1 MQFIVKILDFLVAS
15 NVYVSLGVVSLTLLS
30 LDIRQTEY
38 PNLLWFVFFATLF
51 VYNFIRLV
59 NVHSIISL
67 SESLRHQI
75 IYRFRTFFWIVC
87 IGSALIGFYFFV
99 TIYEYIFLPIIG
111 LGFVSVIYGLPIYK
125 NGSHLFRLRDLPGLK
140 IFLIAFVWAYVTEGL
155 PALIS
160 DEPLYFLALFE
171 RFLFIFAITI
181 PFDIRDVNYDA
192 SYLATIPQYFGI
204 NTAKWMALLAILL
217 SELILVYRFF
227 FNNDL
232 NLIGALSIYLTY
244 EFSFLLIYRCHL
256 YSKERY
262 FTVGVE
268 GMSILMGALFFFSQR
283 CFR

>member
-1 MQFIVKILDFLVAS
+1 MQFIVKILDFLVVS
-15 NVYVSLGVVSLTLLS
+15 NIYVSLGVVSLTLLS
-30 LDIRQTEY
+30 LDIRQTEHT
-38 PNLLWFVFFATLF
+38 NLLLFVFFATLF

-59 NVHSIISL
+59 NVYSIISL
-67 SESLRHQI
+67 SESLRHQM

-87 IGSALIGFYFFV
+87 ISSALIGFYFFV
-99 TIYEYIFLPIIG
+99 TVSEYIFLPIIS

-125 NGSHLFRLRDLPGLK
+125 NESHLFRLRDLPGLK

-155 PALIS
+155 PALING
-160 DEPLYFLALFE
+160 EPLYYLALFE

-192 SYLATIPQYFGI
+192 SHLATIPQYFGI
-204 NTAKWMALLAILL
+204 NTAKLIALLAILS

-227 FNNDL
+227 FNNDF
-232 NLIGALSIYLTY
+232 NLIGAVAIYITY

-283 CFR
+283 FFG

>member
-30 LDIRQTEY
+30 LDIRQTEH

-59 NVHSIISL
+59 NVHSIISS

-99 TIYEYIFLPIIG
+99 TISQFIFLPIIG

-125 NGSHLFRLRDLPGLK
+125 NRSHLFRLRDVPGLK
-140 IFLIAFVWAYVTEGL
+140 IFLIAFVWSYVTEGL
-155 PALIS
+155 PALING
-160 DEPLYFLALFE
+160 EPLYYLALFE

-181 PFDIRDVNYDA
+181 PFDIRDVNYDV
-192 SYLATIPQYFGI
+192 SHLATIPQYFGI
-204 NTAKWMALLAILL
+204 NTAKWIALFAILS
-217 SELILVYRFF
+217 SELILFYRFF

-232 NLIGALSIYLTY
+232 NLIGAIAIYITY

-283 CFR
+283 CLG

>member
-1 MQFIVKILDFLVAS
+1 MQLIVKILDFLVAS
-15 NVYVSLGVVSLTLLS
+15 NVYVAFGVVSLTLLS
-30 LDIRQTEY
+30 LDIRQTEH

-59 NVHSIISL
+59 NVHSIISS

-99 TIYEYIFLPIIG
+99 TISENIFLPIIG
-111 LGFVSVIYGLPIYK
+111 LGFVSIIYGLPIYK
-125 NGSHLFRLRDLPGLK
+125 NGSHLFRLRDVPGLK

-155 PALIS
+155 PALING
-160 DEPLYFLALFE
+160 EPLYFLALFE

-181 PFDIRDVNYDA
+181 PFDIRDLNYDA
-192 SYLATIPQYFGI
+192 SHLATIPQYFGI
-204 NTAKWMALLAILL
+204 NTAKWMALLAIFS
-217 SELILVYRFF
+217 SELILFYRFF

-232 NLIGALSIYLTY
+232 NLIGALTIYIAY
-244 EFSFLLIYRCHL
+244 EFSFLLSYRCHL

-283 CFR
+283 CIG

>member
-30 LDIRQTEY
+30 LDIRQIEH
-38 PNLLWFVFFATLF
+38 PNLLCFVFFATLF

-59 NVHSIISL
+59 NVQSIIS
-67 SESLRHQI
+67 SDESLRHQI
-75 IYRFRTFFWIVC
+75 IYRFRRFFWFVC
-87 IGSALIGFYFFV
+87 VISALIAFYFLV
-99 TIYEYIFLPIIG
+99 TISEYIFLPIIG
-111 LGFVSVIYGLPIYK
+111 LGFVSIIYGLPIYK
-125 NGSHLFRLRDLPGLK
+125 NGSHLFRLRDVPGLK
-140 IFLIAFVWAYVTEGL
+140 IFLIAFVWSYVTEGL
-155 PALIS
+155 PALING
-160 DEPLYFLALFE
+160 EPLYYLALFE

-192 SYLATIPQYFGI
+192 SHLATIPQYFGV
-204 NTAKWMALLAILL
+204 NNAKWMSLFAILL
-217 SELILVYRFF
+217 SELILFYRFF

-232 NLIGALSIYLTY
+232 NLIGAVAIYITY

-283 CFR
+283 CLG

>member
-1 MQFIVKILDFLVAS
+1 MQLIVKILYFLVAS

-30 LDIRQTEY
+30 LDIRQIEN

-59 NVHSIISL
+59 NVHSIISS
-67 SESLRHQI
+67 SESLRHKI
-75 IYRFRTFFWIVC
+75 IYRFRTFFWILC

-99 TIYEYIFLPIIG
+99 TISEYIFLPIIG
-111 LGFVSVIYGLPIYK
+111 LGFVSIIYGLPIYK
-125 NGSHLFRLRDLPGLK
+125 NGSHLFRLRDVPGLK

-155 PALIS
+155 PALING
-160 DEPLYFLALFE
+160 EPLYYLALFE

-192 SYLATIPQYFGI
+192 SHLATIPQYFGI
-204 NTAKWMALLAILL
+204 NTAKWMALLAIFS
-217 SELILVYRFF
+217 SELILFYRFF

-232 NLIGALSIYLTY
+232 NLIGVLSIYIAY

-268 GMSILMGALFFFSQR
+268 GMSILMGVLFLFSQR
-283 CFR
+283 YIG

>member
-30 LDIRQTEY
+30 LDIRQIEH

-59 NVHSIISL
+59 NVHSIIS
-67 SESLRHQI
+67 SYESFRHQI

-99 TIYEYIFLPIIG
+99 TISQFIFLPVVG
-111 LGFVSVIYGLPIYK
+111 LGFVSIIYGLPIYK
-125 NGSHLFRLRDLPGLK
+125 NGSNLFRLRDIPGLK
-140 IFLIAFVWAYVTEGL
+140 IFLIAFVWSYVTEGL
-155 PALIS
+155 PALINS
-160 DEPLYFLALFE
+160 ESLHYLALFE

-181 PFDIRDVNYDA
+181 PFDIRDINYD
-192 SYLATIPQYFGI
+192 SYDLVTIPRYFGI
-204 NTAKWMALLAILL
+204 NTAKWMALFAIFL
-217 SELILVYRFF
+217 SELILFYRFF

-232 NLIGALSIYLTY
+232 NLIGAVAIYIAY

-262 FTVGVE
+262 FTIGVE
-268 GMSILMGALFFFSQR
+268 GMSILMGFLFFFSQR
-283 CFR
+283 FFG

>member
-1 MQFIVKILDFLVAS
+1 MQFIVKILYFLVAS

-30 LDIRQTEY
+30 LDIRQTEH

-59 NVHSIISL
+59 NVHSIISS

-75 IYRFRTFFWIVC
+75 IYRFRRFFWFVC
-87 IGSALIGFYFFV
+87 VISALIGFYFFV
-99 TIYEYIFLPIIG
+99 TISQSIFLPIIG
-111 LGFVSVIYGLPIYK
+111 LGFFSVIYGLPIYK
-125 NGSHLFRLRDLPGLK
+125 NGSHLFRLRDVPGLK

-155 PALIS
+155 PALING
-160 DEPLYFLALFE
+160 EPLYYLALFE

-192 SYLATIPQYFGI
+192 SHLATIPQYFGI
-204 NTAKWMALLAILL
+204 NTAKWMALFAILS
-217 SELILVYRFF
+217 SELILFYRFF

-232 NLIGALSIYLTY
+232 NLIGAIAIYITY
-244 EFSFLLIYRCHL
+244 EFSFILIYRCHL

-262 FTVGVE
+262 FTIGVE
-268 GMSILMGALFFFSQR
+268 GMSILMGVLFFFSQR
-283 CFR
+283 FFG

>member
-30 LDIRQTEY
+30 LDIRQIEH
-38 PNLLWFVFFATLF
+38 PNLLLFVFFTTLF

-59 NVHSIISL
+59 NVHSVIS
-67 SESLRHQI
+67 SESLRHQT
-75 IYRFRTFFWIVC
+75 IYRFRIFFWFVC
-87 IGSALIGFYFFV
+87 IISALLGFYFFV
-99 TIYEYIFLPIIG
+99 TISEYIFFPIVG
-111 LGFVSVIYGLPIYK
+111 LGFVSIFYGLPIYK
-125 NGSHLFRLRDLPGLK
+125 NESQLFRLRDLPGIK
-140 IFLIAFVWAYVTEGL
+140 IFLIAFVWAFVTEGL
-155 PALIS
+155 PALLNG
-160 DEPLYFLALFE
+160 EPLYYLALFE

-192 SYLATIPQYFGI
+192 SHLATIPQYFGI
-204 NTAKWMALLAILL
+204 NTAKWMALLAILS
-217 SELILVYRFF
+217 SELILFYRFF

-232 NLIGALSIYLTY
+232 NLIGAIAIYITY

-283 CFR
+283 CFG